1 MKHVNYAIM
10 NPIFLATF
18 GHDINAVDGC
28 KKFLP
33 IKFDYDCRLV
43 LYFRAFM
50 KELGL
55 TFDPKSADCSWGHY
69 QVESNQTPNIALNH
83 AFFMYPLQES
93 EYTLVTDTGT
103 EYIVD
108 AKTFG
113 LVVSLIAFAHISA
126 LAANKDS
133 RYSDLI
139 PKNAGV
145 NFYINAKQFGA
156 YYKYTKQCFYETG
169 NALLTGNLTAYST
182 SRDAEQIKGLME
194 VVSQFI
200 EQSDDIVTHDDI

>member
-1 MKHVNYAIM
+1 MKHVNYAIV
-10 NPIFLATF
+10 NPIFLANF
-18 GHDINAVDGC
+18 GHDIDMADGA

-43 LYFRAFM
+43 LYFRAFI

-55 TFDPKSADCSWGHY
+55 TFDSKSAECSWGHY
-69 QVESNQTPNIALNH
+69 QVESNENPNTALNH

-93 EYTLVTDTGT
+93 QYTLVTDTGK
-103 EYIVD
+103 EYLVD

-126 LAANKDS
+126 LATNKES
-133 RYSDLI
+133 RYSNLV
-139 PKNAGV
+139 PKKEGRD
-145 NFYINAKQFGA
+145 FYIDAKQFSA
-156 YYKYTKQCFYETG
+156 YYKYTKQYFYETG
-169 NALLTGNLTAYST
+169 NALLTGNLSVYST
-182 SRDAEQIKGLME
+182 GRDADQIKALME
-194 VVSQFI
+194 AVNQFI